1 MPQLSKL
8 LQSRE
13 NWKNKATLRAT
24 ENRERRKQTKFHQK
38 KIVELKAELKKH
50 EFEHSLPDKKN
61 TTNYSTN
68 HKQ

>member
-8 LQSRE
+8 IQSRE

-38 KIVELKAELKKH
+38 RIAELKVELKEL
-50 EFEHSLPDKKN
+50 ELEHSLPDKKN
-61 TTNYSTN
+61 TTDYSTN